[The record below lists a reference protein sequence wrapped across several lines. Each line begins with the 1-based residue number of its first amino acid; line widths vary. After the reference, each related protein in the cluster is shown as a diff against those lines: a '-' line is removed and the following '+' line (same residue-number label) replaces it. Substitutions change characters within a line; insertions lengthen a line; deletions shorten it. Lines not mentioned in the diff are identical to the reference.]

1 MTSPRGAL
9 RAASNRWRQH
19 LQNCAACTAARRGRT
34 GKSGCDPGARL
45 LEELGAA
52 QTRLMQRTA
61 KMDES
66 QGSLWE

>member
-19 LQNCAACTAARRGRT
+19 LQHCAACTAARRART
-34 GKSGCDPGARL
+34 GKSGCAPGARL
-45 LEELGAA
+45 LTELSAA
-52 QTRLMQRTA
+52 ETRLMQRTA
-61 KMDES
+61 DMDES